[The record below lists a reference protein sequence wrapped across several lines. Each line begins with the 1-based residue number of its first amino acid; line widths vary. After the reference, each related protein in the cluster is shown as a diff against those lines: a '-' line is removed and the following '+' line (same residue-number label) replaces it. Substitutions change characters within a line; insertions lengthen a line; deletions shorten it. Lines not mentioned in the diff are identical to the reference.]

1 MPSITEKINQLESSD
16 GEIGQH
22 RKTLIKMETAIEEI
36 IRPMK
41 TYLLLMYAWRQRIH
55 ATKEMGD
62 YCGILRPSRTC
73 SAHIDG
79 TVHEF
84 IVLHNKRDIAYF
96 YFHYDLK
103 NDTVYVTS
111 GSVATQAITIAEIIN
126 VLKATIGVDN

>member
-1 MPSITEKINQLESSD
+1 MASITEKINQLEAPD

-22 RKTLIKMETAIEEI
+22 HKTLIKMETAIEEI

-41 TYLLLMYAWRQRIH
+41 THLLLMYAWRQRIH
-55 ATKEMGD
+55 AKKDIGD

-73 SAHIDG
+73 STHIDE

-84 IVLHNKRDIAYF
+84 IILHEGRDVAYF

-103 NDTVYVTS
+103 NDTAYVTS
-111 GSVATQAITIAEIIN
+111 GSVATQSITIAEIID
-126 VLKATIGVDN
+126 VLKATIGIDN

>member
-1 MPSITEKINQLESSD
+1 MPSITEKINQLETPD

-41 TYLLLMYAWRQRIH
+41 TYLLLTYAWRQRIH
-55 ATKEMGD
+55 ATKDIDD
-62 YCGILRPSRTC
+62 YCGILRPSRIC
-73 SAHIDG
+73 STHIDG

-84 IVLHNKRDIAYF
+84 IILHNKRDIAYF

-111 GSVATQAITIAEIIN
+111 GSVATQAISTEDIIK

>member
-1 MPSITEKINQLESSD
+1 MSSITEKVNELEALN
-16 GEIGQH
+16 GEFGQH
-22 RKTLIKMETAIEEI
+22 RNALIEMETAIEEI
-36 IRPMK
+36 IRPTK

-55 ATKEMGD
+55 AKKDIGD

-73 SAHIDG
+73 STHIDG

-84 IVLHNKRDIAYF
+84 IILHEGRDVAYF

-111 GSVATQAITIAEIIN
+111 GSVATQAITIAEIID
-126 VLKATIGVDN
+126 VLKATIGVDE